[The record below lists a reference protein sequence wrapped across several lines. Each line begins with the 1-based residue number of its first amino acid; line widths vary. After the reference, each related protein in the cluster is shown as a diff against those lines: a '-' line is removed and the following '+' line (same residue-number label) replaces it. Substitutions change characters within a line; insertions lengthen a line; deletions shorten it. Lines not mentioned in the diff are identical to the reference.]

1 MKVLFINRVIGM
13 FRGGGETY
21 TLNIARG
28 LRDLGCEI
36 RFIISKPW
44 FGDVKYPIEYFET
57 EYVPSPY
64 LRDLAQR
71 MSAGNPY
78 FEKIPVK
85 PLQNFS
91 QKGYRFIA
99 GRISKFD
106 DLKSQNDILNYLKKR
121 DKDYDIVQIFSHSVL
136 ASRIVEELRMPV
148 VIRFPG
154 PPGIAYKEQI
164 LKCNAVVANGD
175 AFLQIRD
182 SITPDVINI
191 PTGIDSEKF
200 KPVDSNIRK
209 KYNVEPDDKL
219 VLFVGRFVPVKNI
232 PFLIT
237 GMAELIKSDSKIKL
251 MLVGEGPLYE
261 QLVNLVS
268 TLNIGSNV
276 IFSGRILND
285 ILPEY
290 YSAADVFV
298 ITSNYD
304 NFPNAVI
311 EAMACSL
318 PVVGTKVGGIP
329 QQVEDGVNGFLIENN
344 NMSEFKEAVLKLVNN
359 RRLCKEIGERN
370 KEIVKAKYDW
380 SKSARRFWEIYEGIL
395 KGVKVY
401 Q

>member
-1 MKVLFINRVIGM
+1 MKVLFINRAIGM

-28 LRDLGCEI
+28 LKELGCEI
-36 RFIISKPW
+36 RFIVSKPW
-44 FGDVKYPIEYFET
+44 FGEVKYPVEDFEA

-71 MSAGNPY
+71 MSAGNHY
-78 FEKIPVK
+78 FEKIPIK
-85 PLQNFS
+85 PLRNFS
-91 QKGYRFIA
+91 QKGYRFVA
-99 GRISKFD
+99 GRIFKFD
-106 DLKSQNDILNYLKKR
+106 DLRSQNDIFDYLKKR
-121 DKDYDIVQIFSHSVL
+121 DKDYDIVQVFSHSVL
-136 ASRIVEELRMPV
+136 AVRIVEELKMPV

-154 PPGIAYKEQI
+154 PPGIANKEQI

-182 SITPDVINI
+182 TITSDVINI
-191 PTGIDSEKF
+191 PPGIDSEKF

-209 KYNVEPDDKL
+209 EYNIEPDDKL
-219 VLFVGRFVPVKNI
+219 VLFVGRLVPVKNI

-268 TLNIGSNV
+268 ALNIEANV
-276 IFSGRILND
+276 IFTGRIAND
-285 ILPEY
+285 VLAGY
-290 YSAADVFV
+290 YSAADVFA

-311 EAMACSL
+311 EAMACGL

-344 NMSEFKEAVLKLVNN
+344 NIVEFKEAVLKLVRN

-370 KEIVKAKYDW
+370 REMVKAKYDW
-380 SKSARRFWEIYEGIL
+380 SKSAKRLLEIYEGLL

-401 Q
+401 